1 MSEKE
6 RIFLTREEALS
17 AILTDLRQYRPQKG
31 LFMNLCADVFGR
43 DTLVV
48 DDHRREGL
56 WMSSSRSR
64 SRSMRY
70 VSILDL
76 RERLC
81 REIEHARP
89 SSESLANLCGRVF
102 DTAAFS
108 GGKNGNGARKTGVW
122 LETGMETFACRQCGR
137 CCRKLDYRRELSFE
151 DYEVWKRLGR
161 TDILERVKV
170 YRRNGSIT
178 AFGIWSEPGTD
189 RFSDL
194 CPWLRELPKKERW
207 ICGIHEVK
215 PEICRQYPGS
225 RKHGKMTGCPGFG
238 ESPLRTG

>member
-6 RIFLTREEALS
+6 RIFLTRDEALS
-17 AILTDLRQYRPQKG
+17 AVLTDLRQYRPQKR

-43 DTLVV
+43 DTVVV
-48 DDHRREGL
+48 DDLRREGL

-64 SRSMRY
+64 SMRF
-70 VSILDL
+70 VSTTDL

-81 REIEHARP
+81 RGIEQARP
-89 SSESLANLCGRVF
+89 SSELLAGLCARVF
-102 DTAAFS
+102 DTFAFS
-108 GGKNGNGARKTGVW
+108 GGKNGNGNGIRKRGVW

-137 CCRKLDYRRELSFE
+137 CCRKLDYHRALSFE
-151 DYEVWKRLGR
+151 DYALWKRLGR

-170 YRRNGSIT
+170 YRRNGRIT
-178 AFGIWSEPGTD
+178 GFGIWSEPSTD

-194 CPWLRELPKKERW
+194 CPWLRELPEKDRW

-225 RKHGKMTGCPGFG
+225 RKHGRMTGCPGFG
-238 ESPLRTG
+238 D

>member
-17 AILTDLRQYRPQKG
+17 AVLNDLRQYRPQKR

-48 DDHRREGL
+48 DDLRREGL
-56 WMSSSRSR
+56 WISAAR

-70 VSILDL
+70 VGILDL

-81 REIEHARP
+81 REIEQARP
-89 SSESLANLCGRVF
+89 SSASLANLCGRVF

-108 GGKNGNGARKTGVW
+108 GGKTGNGTRKSGIW

-137 CCRKLDYRRELSFE
+137 CCRKLDYHRELTLE
-151 DYEVWKRLGR
+151 DYGLWKRLGR

-170 YRRNGSIT
+170 YRRNGRIT

-189 RFSDL
+189 RFSEV
-194 CPWLRELPKKERW
+194 CPWLRELPKKDRW

-215 PEICRQYPGS
+215 PEVCRQYPGS
-225 RKHGKMTGCPGFG
+225 RKHGRMTGCLGFG
-238 ESPLRTG
+238 D